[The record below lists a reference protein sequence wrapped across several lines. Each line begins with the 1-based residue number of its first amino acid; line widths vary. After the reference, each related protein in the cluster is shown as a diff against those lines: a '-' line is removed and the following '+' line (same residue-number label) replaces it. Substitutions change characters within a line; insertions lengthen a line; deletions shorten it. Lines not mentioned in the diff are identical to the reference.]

1 MKTLE
6 VKEWDVYDYDMI
18 DYHADIT
25 NIVNE
30 FLKDNNINYQLNS
43 QSFGDKGDFRIEFKF
58 QPMEV

>member
-1 MKTLE
+1 MKTLK
-6 VKEWDVYDYDMI
+6 VNEWHTYDYDMI

-43 QSFGDKGDFRIEFKF
+43 QSFGDENGDFRIEFKF
-58 QPMEV
+58 QNK

>member
-1 MKTLE
+1 MKKLE
-6 VKEWDVYDYDMI
+6 VKELDIYDYDMI

-43 QSFGDKGDFRIEFKF
+43 QSFGDKDNFRIEFKF
-58 QPMEV
+58 QPVEV